1 MLSEDGKNVVAQEKS
16 DSESEQES
24 VVEEGPSPIC
34 SVDTAKRVSNF
45 IFIVSML
52 FLMIVAI
59 RTFDVCVQKS
69 VSKELSDEEITSFVI
84 ETIFNRLCFTLGPIL
99 LLLTVVKRFSE
110 TLEEGEAKRNKNST
124 DADE

>member
-1 MLSEDGKNVVAQEKS
+1 M
-16 DSESEQES
+16 
-24 VVEEGPSPIC
+24 C

-99 LLLTVVKRFSE
+99 LLLTIVKRFTES
-110 TLEEGEAKRNKNST
+110 LEEGEAKRN
-124 DADE
+124 

>member
-1 MLSEDGKNVVAQEKS
+1 MVDDGQKG
-16 DSESEQES
+16 D
-24 VVEEGPSPIC
+24 PIC
-34 SVDTAKRVSNF
+34 SVDTAKRISNF

-99 LLLTVVKRFSE
+99 LLLTVVKRFQES
-110 TLEEGEAKRNKNST
+110 LEENSKKSADAEEEAEQK
-124 DADE
+124 DEVPPSSA